1 VIEGVLLTGAK
12 PRYLKAHITGGHGSQ
27 SELTEEP
34 RGTPPP
40 KIAARYLA
48 PYLDSRN

>member
-1 VIEGVLLTGAK
+1 LTGAK

-27 SELTEEP
+27 SELTEVP
-34 RGTPPP
+34 QGPPPP

-48 PYLDSRN
+48 PYLDSRDRS